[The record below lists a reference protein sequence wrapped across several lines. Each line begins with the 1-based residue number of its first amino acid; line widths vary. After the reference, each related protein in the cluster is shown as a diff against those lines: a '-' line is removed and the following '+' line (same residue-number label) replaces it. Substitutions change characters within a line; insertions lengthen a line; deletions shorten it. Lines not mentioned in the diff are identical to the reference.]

1 LETGEATKLRKT
13 GDAERIANLKKL
25 ITEKEKEYSEF
36 INQKDKNG
44 NVLGDGELDF
54 KKDYNEYRATT
65 KKGRD
70 FGLFKTTGRDFTDL
84 NIPFTDIGGMNDIG
98 TDKMSGLQID
108 RTYTPM
114 YKIGTSKIPS
124 EQELAFDATLTTQP
138 HIRERL
144 IAPSTYKDFNYTPQ
158 KLPAEKRQEYENL
171 ATEQGIL
178 PPRTSLSQTPMQ
190 DGSTYDFLKDL
201 TELHNNSQ
209 KAKQASRFPGFHGA
223 KFSEGGRAGYM
234 GGGIANTRV
243 GFKTGSSIASLLSKF
258 FKPKPKKTITI
269 KRGESGTIGASGNSE
284 KDFFNRY
291 YFPPKGGF
299 TNQSAD
305 ARYFSKLGGPKGK
318 PKVLTA
324 EITPQEL
331 KEGYRLRSLDSKD
344 PEIGD
349 IIIPKSAKDKVKTD
363 YYNTIRA
370 RIEKILKNND

>member
-1 LETGEATKLRKT
+1 MHIGCH
-13 GDAERIANLKKL
+13 GQPNP
-25 ITEKEKEYSEF
+25 YSEF
-36 INQKDKNG
+36 INQKDKDG

-54 KKDYNEYRATT
+54 KKDYNEYRTTT

-70 FGLFKTTGRDFTDL
+70 FKAFTTTGRDFTDL
-84 NIPFTDIGGMNDIG
+84 NIPFTEIGGMNDMG
-98 TDKMSGLQID
+98 TDKMSGLKID

-124 EQELAFDATLTTQP
+124 EHELALDATLSARP
-138 HIRERL
+138 HVRERL
-144 IAPSTYKDFNYTPQ
+144 IAPTTSKNFKYQDQ
-158 KLPAEKRQEYENL
+158 KLPDEIRQMYENY
-171 ATEQGIL
+171 ATEEGIPEYGIL
-178 PPRTSLSQTPMQ
+178 PPRTSLSQVPNP
-190 DGSTYDFLKDL
+190 DGGNMLDAITKFY
-201 TELHNNSQ
+201 NVGQ
-209 KAKQASRFPGFHGA
+209 KRKQASMYPDFHGSQFA
-223 KFSEGGRAGYM
+223 E
-234 GGGIANTRV
+234 GGIANTRI

-349 IIIPKSAKDKVKTD
+349 IIIPQSAKDKVKTD